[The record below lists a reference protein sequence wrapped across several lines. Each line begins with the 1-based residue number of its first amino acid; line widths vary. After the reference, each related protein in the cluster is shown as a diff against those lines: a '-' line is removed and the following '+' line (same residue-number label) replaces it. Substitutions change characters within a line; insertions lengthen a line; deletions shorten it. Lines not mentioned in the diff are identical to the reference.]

1 MGTNVCVL
9 ASGSSGN
16 CTLIHTDT
24 TTILIDAGLPGKVAV
39 ERLLA
44 ADVHPSDI
52 DAILIT
58 HEHTDH
64 VSGLGT
70 LSRALDIPVYAS
82 EATWKALDANPR
94 VCGPVREK
102 NKRVIAAGE
111 LFNVKDLAIQPF
123 PVPHDAAG
131 PLGYCIID
139 GARKVGIAT
148 DAGHATQEMKQQLAD
163 CDLLVI
169 EANHDVEMLMV
180 GSYPWALKRRIL
192 SDLGHLSNEA
202 AGEFLGSIVTE
213 RTSNILLAHLSK
225 ENNLPELALLTV
237 IAILRLNG
245 IAVGKDLRVGLT
257 YRNRMTRPIK
267 IEKGYCKVC

>member
-1 MGTNVCVL
+1 MSTNICVL

-16 CTLIHTDT
+16 CTLIQTDT
-24 TTILIDAGLPGKVAV
+24 TRVLVDVGLPGKVVV

-44 ADVHPSDI
+44 TGVHPGDV

-58 HEHTDH
+58 HEHADH

-70 LSRALDIPVYAS
+70 LSRALDIPIYAS
-82 EATWKALDANPR
+82 EATWESLDANPR
-94 VCGPVREK
+94 ISGPIREK
-102 NKRVIAAGE
+102 NKRMIAGGE
-111 LFNVKDLAIQPF
+111 PFDLKDLVIQPF
-123 PVPHDAAG
+123 PVPHDAAD

-139 GARKVGIAT
+139 GPRKVGIAT
-148 DAGHATQEMKQQLAD
+148 DAGHATQIMKRQLAD
-163 CDLLVI
+163 CDLLVV
-169 EANHDVEMLMV
+169 EANHDIEMLMV

-202 AGEFLGSIVTE
+202 TGEFLGSIVTE

-225 ENNLPELALLTV
+225 ENNVPELALLTV
-237 IAILRLNG
+237 IAILKLNG
-245 IAVGKDLRVGLT
+245 ISVGKDLRVGLT